1 MRIEMAEFET
11 VEDGRVPSVSAGEV
25 VKKGELK

>member
-1 MRIEMAEFET
+1 MRIERAEFEA
-11 VEDGRVPSVSAGEV
+11 VEDGRAPSVSAGEV